1 MLTYKANLF
10 KNLKKWKEKLL
21 NYKSILI
28 KSEKRKLS

>member
-10 KNLKKWKEKLL
+10 KNLKKCKEKPL

-28 KSEKRKLS
+28 KLEKRKLS